1 MQIIVLSLFVSK
13 FLSTMFIFTN
23 LVNNYNINV
32 FIKTYVDNIETYT
45 FCITDWYFYKYV
57 KFEMKRNRYN
67 LVHMD
72 GVLCI
77 HVFTN
82 KRSLHVFWQ
91 TGVSKHS
98 YFHIVSRNQCSRFR
112 NYFWVA
118 SIQERT
124 LKMVS
129 SNNQDGLCM
138 SITLYIRYSRNWFT
152 AISSGLNSDVKT
164 SEGFVYGYQ
173 LMHEMINTC
182 EQAKPHCVFSHLG
195 CNIHVCVGT
204 GQSILILIII

>member
-32 FIKTYVDNIETYT
+32 FIKTYVDNIETYM

-67 LVHMD
+67 LVHRY

-77 HVFTN
+77 PVYMC
-82 KRSLHVFWQ
+82 LQ
-91 TGVSKHS
+91 TKEAYMYFDKQVYQNS

-138 SITLYIRYSRNWFT
+138 SITLYIRYSRN
-152 AISSGLNSDVKT
+152 
-164 SEGFVYGYQ
+164 
-173 LMHEMINTC
+173 
-182 EQAKPHCVFSHLG
+182 
-195 CNIHVCVGT
+195 
-204 GQSILILIII
+204 

>member
-138 SITLYIRYSRNWFT
+138 SITLYIRYSRN
-152 AISSGLNSDVKT
+152 
-164 SEGFVYGYQ
+164 
-173 LMHEMINTC
+173 
-182 EQAKPHCVFSHLG
+182 
-195 CNIHVCVGT
+195 
-204 GQSILILIII
+204 